1 MGKLEFGGQ
10 GPLPMR
16 AQMVYHRNAIGYCS
30 VSLPSTVG
38 AAIGRPKGFG
48 ILSFTVKTERVPRP
62 TLRAANGRPY
72 GYKPTNSVYL

>member
-1 MGKLEFGGQ
+1 M
-10 GPLPMR
+10 
-16 AQMVYHRNAIGYCS
+16 
-30 VSLPSTVG
+30 VSLYTISIFHNCEKSIGNQGFEITKCTVG